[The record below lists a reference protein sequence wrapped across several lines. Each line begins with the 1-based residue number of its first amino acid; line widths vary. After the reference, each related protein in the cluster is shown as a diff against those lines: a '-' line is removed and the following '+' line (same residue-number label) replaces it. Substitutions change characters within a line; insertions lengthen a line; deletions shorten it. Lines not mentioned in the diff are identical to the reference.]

1 MEWDP
6 KMGADSLHWSIMS
19 GSGATLKETSQR
31 TKRSSALHAALP
43 RLPLNDSS
51 LKSSSGHTE
60 HTKAALQSIM
70 LHGRPGWDHTC
81 ERW

>member
-1 MEWDP
+1 MHPCSSTVCTD
-6 KMGADSLHWSIMS
+6 GQTWSHTVKEMS
-19 GSGATLKETSQR
+19 QLLG
-31 TKRSSALHAALP
+31 TKRLTILRAALP
-43 RLPLNDSS
+43 GLPLNDSS

-70 LHGRPGWDHTC
+70 PHRRPGWDHTC